1 VSVIHR
7 SESSKSSATIP
18 QGIAAVQSDR
28 RSRRTCLRLYSFQSF
43 SVKTYVPGSFGSM
56 MHAKLAVM
64 TTRLTFGSEA
74 ADLSAFRVPW
84 TAGLIKSLCGSVT
97 LKWNG
102 EA

>member
-1 VSVIHR
+1 
-7 SESSKSSATIP
+7 
-18 QGIAAVQSDR
+18 
-28 RSRRTCLRLYSFQSF
+28 
-43 SVKTYVPGSFGSM
+43 M

-64 TTRLTFGSEA
+64 TTRLTFGSDA
-74 ADLSAFRVPW
+74 ADLSAFKVPW

>member
-1 VSVIHR
+1 MSVIHR

-64 TTRLTFGSEA
+64 TTRLTF
-74 ADLSAFRVPW
+74 DLSAFRVPW